1 MNDNLTRRE
10 EQVAELVA
18 WGAAY
23 KEVPDLLKKKYGGR
37 EISLNTV
44 KRTMENIFSKL
55 YINKVN
61 ELSAWWFC
69 HRCGVDESLSPFK
82 EFKKTLYSILFLVII
97 TPQIASA
104 NLDQAVRLIE
114 IQDIEDRESRTF
126 KKEGGMI
133 EMTEKRLRMIN
144 SALCAYIARLES
156 NRQALD
162 EDDPSFRQFT
172 ALIDEYTSLKEDIE
186 ILLLRY

>member
-1 MNDNLTRRE
+1 MYSIDSGFIAFGAMNDNLTRRE

-104 NLDQAVRLIE
+104 DLDQVVRS
-114 IQDIEDRESRTF
+114 SRTRTSR
-126 KKEGGMI
+126 
-133 EMTEKRLRMIN
+133 TERVER
-144 SALCAYIARLES
+144 SRRRE
-156 NRQALD
+156 
-162 EDDPSFRQFT
+162 E
-172 ALIDEYTSLKEDIE
+172 
-186 ILLLRY
+186 

>member
-69 HRCGVDESLSPFK
+69 QRCGVDESLSPFK
-82 EFKKTLYSILFLVII
+82 EFKKTLYSII

-104 NLDQAVRLIE
+104 DLDQAVRSS
-114 IQDIEDRESRTF
+114 RSRTSR
-126 KKEGGMI
+126 
-133 EMTEKRLRMIN
+133 TERVER
-144 SALCAYIARLES
+144 SRRRE
-156 NRQALD
+156 
-162 EDDPSFRQFT
+162 E
-172 ALIDEYTSLKEDIE
+172 
-186 ILLLRY
+186 